1 MTTLRT
7 FVAVEI
13 PGEVRSSSLRLM
25 ERLRGS
31 QAKVTWTKA
40 ANLHFSVKFLGDVPA
55 NQTAEICSA
64 VQEAVAPFSPFEA
77 VVHSAGAFP
86 SISRP
91 RTLWL
96 GMREGVEQLEL
107 VFHAIERLLTPLGFA
122 REHRRYTPHMTL
134 GRVRE
139 GSGASSLKELAELLR
154 KYADFDAGAMTVNG
168 VTIFSSTLSSEGP
181 TYQALSHAD
190 FRG

>member
-7 FVAVEI
+7 FIAVEVPAEI
-13 PGEVRSSSLRLM
+13 RSSVLRLM
-25 ERLRGS
+25 ERLRAS

-40 ANLHFSVKFLGDVPA
+40 ENLHFSLKFLGDVPA

-64 VQEAVAPFSPFEA
+64 VQEAVAPFSPFDA
-77 VVHSAGAFP
+77 VVYRAGAFP

-96 GMREGVEQLEL
+96 GMRDGAEQLEL
-107 VFHAIERLLTPLGFA
+107 VFQAVERLLTPLGFS
-122 REHRRYTPHMTL
+122 REHRAYTPHLTL

-139 GSGASSLKELAELLR
+139 GSGGSSLKQLTELLR
-154 KYADFDAGAMTVNG
+154 KHEDFDAGAMAVGG
-168 VTIFSSTLSSEGP
+168 VTVYSSTLSSAGP
-181 TYQALSHAD
+181 TYQALSRAA
-190 FRG
+190 FCG